1 MSVNSTAEPAFA
13 RVAAQIR
20 ETILTGGLVS
30 GMPLVE
36 AELVERHQ
44 ASRNTVREALRL
56 LREQGLITHEPNK
69 GVKVR
74 RLDAEDLRDIFIV
87 RRTLELGALRSRRS
101 IGDGQLARMLQS
113 IEGAQQACENEN
125 WREVGTQSLRF
136 HQAIVSLLGSSRF
149 DALFVSIAAQ
159 LRLLFASG
167 ADEPAFQQPWV
178 ARDALIYRLLEEQRG
193 AEAMDQLE
201 AYLGDSERRL
211 LASL

>member
-178 ARDALIYRLLEEQRG
+178 ARDVLIYRLLEEQRC